1 VRADVYL
8 PGQPKIV
15 VMSTMETDGGK
26 AWKVVLDGNEKSFED
41 VFNINNPLDII
52 ECQKVLKNAAAQ
64 AFEKLR
70 LK

>member
-1 VRADVYL
+1 
-8 PGQPKIV
+8 
-15 VMSTMETDGGK
+15 MSTMETDGGK

-52 ECQKVLKNAAAQ
+52 ECQKVLKIAAAQ